1 MDGVTLENVATVLL
15 LVLSISIHEWAHAW
29 TTTRLGDPTA
39 DELGRVTLNP
49 VSHSDPVWTLL
60 IPFLGLQFG
69 GFFVAA
75 GRPVPYNPGRW
86 NRTLWGRRLQRKWG
100 EFLVAFAGPGANLA
114 QAALAAV
121 ALGAVLASLG
131 QGLSAVGGGLNPDE
145 TAASVAWA
153 LDRFVYINCLLAV
166 FNLIPIAPLDGEK
179 VLAPFLPDALADRL
193 AHLGPWG
200 FLILLLIVFRL
211 PWLIS
216 EPIGALYSLSLSVS
230 MAVRAALGAG

>member
-1 MDGVTLENVATVLL
+1 MPTWRRRRSL
-15 LVLSISIHEWAHAW
+15 
-29 TTTRLGDPTA
+29 RLRSAPA
-39 DELGRVTLNP
+39 
-49 VSHSDPVWTLL
+49 
-60 IPFLGLQFG
+60 
-69 GFFVAA
+69 
-75 GRPVPYNPGRW
+75 
-86 NRTLWGRRLQRKWG
+86 
-100 EFLVAFAGPGANLA
+100 
-114 QAALAAV
+114 
-121 ALGAVLASLG
+121 ASLG
-131 QGLSAVGGGLNPDE
+131 QGVSAVGGGLNPDE

-179 VLAPFLPDALADRL
+179 VLAPFLPGALADRL

>member
-1 MDGVTLENVATVLL
+1 MDAVTSENIATVLL

-29 TTTRLGDPTA
+29 TTTKLGDPTA

-86 NRTLWGRRLQRKWG
+86 NRMLWGRRLQRKWG
-100 EFLVAFAGPGANLA
+100 EFLVALAGPASNLV
-114 QAALAAV
+114 QAFGSAV
-121 ALGAVLASLG
+121 ALGMVLSSAALPGEQINEALRTLDPSG
-131 QGLSAVGGGLNPDE
+131 SSATVIWGLE
-145 TAASVAWA
+145 
-153 LDRFVYINCLLAV
+153 RFMYINCLLAV
-166 FNLIPIAPLDGEK
+166 FNLMPIAPLDGEK
-179 VLAPFLPDALADRL
+179 VLAPFLPAPLANRL
-193 AHLGPWG
+193 SDLGPWG
-200 FLILLLIVFRL
+200 FLILLLVVFRL

-216 EPIGALYSLSLSVS
+216 TPIRWLHELC
-230 MAVRAALGAG
+230 MAFVVLIAG

>member
-1 MDGVTLENVATVLL
+1 M
-15 LVLSISIHEWAHAW
+15 
-29 TTTRLGDPTA
+29 
-39 DELGRVTLNP
+39 
-49 VSHSDPVWTLL
+49 
-60 IPFLGLQFG
+60 
-69 GFFVAA
+69 
-75 GRPVPYNPGRW
+75 
-86 NRTLWGRRLQRKWG
+86 
-100 EFLVAFAGPGANLA
+100 
-114 QAALAAV
+114 
-121 ALGAVLASLG
+121 
-131 QGLSAVGGGLNPDE
+131 NPDE

-179 VLAPFLPDALADRL
+179 VLAPPDALADRL